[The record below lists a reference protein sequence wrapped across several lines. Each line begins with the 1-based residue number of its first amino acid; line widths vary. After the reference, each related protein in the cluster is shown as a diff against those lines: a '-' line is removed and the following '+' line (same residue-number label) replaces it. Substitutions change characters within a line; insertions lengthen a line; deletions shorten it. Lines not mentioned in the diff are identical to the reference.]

1 MAEMSKPTRHR
12 LRQLPN
18 AITVL
23 RLLLVPV
30 IAVLMLERS
39 YATAFWMLLVSAAS
53 DLADGQIARRLDAR
67 TRFGAVADP
76 VADKLTMLTVAL
88 IATAQGLVPWWL
100 AAAIVLRDLLIVGGA
115 LAYQRRVGHVE
126 MAPTPLSKLNTVLEF
141 VALAA
146 VLGDAAG
153 LLSLRAFEPG
163 LFVLVLFTVL
173 ASGAQYVWIWGR
185 RARAA
190 SRQP

>member
-1 MAEMSKPTRHR
+1 MSAPASRR
-12 LRQLPN
+12 WLRQLPN

-30 IAVLMLERS
+30 IAALLLQRQYGAAFGVLL
-39 YATAFWMLLVSAAS
+39 ASALS

-88 IATAQGLVPWWL
+88 IAAAQGLVPWWL
-100 AAAIVLRDLLIVGGA
+100 AAAIVVRDLLIVGGA
-115 LAYQRRVGHVE
+115 IAYHRRVGHVE
-126 MAPTPLSKLNTVLEF
+126 MAPTFLSKLNTVLEF

-146 VLGDAAG
+146 VLGDAAR
-153 LLSLRAFEPG
+153 LLSLQSVEPA
-163 LFVLVLFTVL
+163 LFVLVLITVL
-173 ASGAQYVWIWGR
+173 ASGAQYVWVWGR
-185 RARAA
+185 RARGAA
-190 SRQP
+190 P